1 MKSLLFALLL
11 VGGCGMMQPVQ
22 DHVTYLHTVFPNSS
36 IIELDEMGM
45 IYIVTDTVERKTYI
59 VNMDEWHK
67 NYIDK
72 IKE

>member
-1 MKSLLFALLL
+1 MKPLLFALLL

-22 DHVTYLHTVFPNSS
+22 DHVTYLHEVFPNSR

-45 IYIVTDTVERKTYI
+45 IYIVTDTVQCKTYI
-59 VNMDEWHK
+59 VNLDEWK
-67 NYIDK
+67 CNMIDK